1 MVSFPRALIWAAVF
15 CVIFGICMIVNTNL
29 PLDGGWYWYAKLVSQ
44 GALLYS
50 DLKFNLQPFFVLQT
64 LASLSIFGEGWLV
77 SKILPALQLC
87 LFVLGLAAFI
97 SRSEWATPAFKA
109 VLLAAAF
116 FVAIGF
122 EYYRFDDYHIVV
134 HNCYIFSCLILLHL
148 HQDHPRRY
156 LPLLV
161 LLGGIAGIASAD
173 RINDGLMLFAISG
186 FVLLCFDPSSRM
198 YRTRAV
204 DALLYAVSA
213 VSMFALIIAM
223 TGDSLRAYVNYSI
236 FDAIS
241 AKGGTGDVVGRPVA
255 MLVYAANFL
264 STREAIALLSISVL
278 FVASCAYFPTWH
290 FTPGQTRTG
299 RVIRLLISAAGV
311 SLSAYCWVLST
322 NLYVRLNT
330 TLFVYVWTCIGVFV
344 LHFGAL
350 LVLVVRVAGVVRDSP
365 PRLKSL
371 RHSATSA
378 GYPILFAF
386 GLLVSQST
394 SSGGGSP
401 LGLTMPMG
409 MLVASVSLVNGVK
422 GSHKRLLRIFCVLLA
437 SVGALVKIS
446 NPASWNGVGSHPM
459 FSERLLIHHP
469 IYGPMIVEQSLY
481 RFSET
486 ICTLIAERSGKQ
498 NRELLSIPF
507 SYANYYCGIAPWKAF
522 VQTFFDTSTK
532 SAIDSMIQLLKNSP
546 PEWILYQRQLW
557 NLRRH
562 EMVYNNG
569 RRLPHRDLDEYLAG
583 KVQSQDWSIAWQGPY
598 GFQTEWFL
606 IHTRPSAERVRER
619 QGQSQLPGGA
629 GGVDRRSTRMRSR

>member
-1 MVSFPRALIWAAVF
+1 MFSFSRALIWSAVL
-15 CVIFGICMIVNTNL
+15 CVIFGISMIVNTNL
-29 PLDGGWYWYAKLVSQ
+29 ALDGGWYWYAKLVSQ

-87 LFVLGLAAFI
+87 LFVLGLAALI

-109 VLLAAAF
+109 VLLAASF

-122 EYYRFDDYHIVV
+122 EYYRFDDYHVVV
-134 HNCYIFSCLILLHL
+134 HNGYIFSCLILLHL
-148 HQDHPRRY
+148 HQDHSRRY

-173 RINDGLMLFAISG
+173 RINDGLMLFAING
-186 FVLLCFDPSSRM
+186 FVLLCFDPTSRTC
-198 YRTRAV
+198 RTRAV

-213 VSMFALIIAM
+213 VSTFGLVIAM
-223 TGDSLRAYVNYSI
+223 TGDSFHAYVNYSI
-236 FDAIS
+236 VDAIS
-241 AKGGTGDVVGRPVA
+241 AKGGTGDLVGRPVV
-255 MLVYAANFL
+255 MLGYAAEFL
-264 STREAIALLSISVL
+264 STREAITLLSISVL
-278 FVASCAYFPTWH
+278 FVASCAYFPTWR

-299 RVIRLLISAAGV
+299 RVIRLLIGAAGV
-311 SLSAYCWVLST
+311 SLSAYCWHLST
-322 NLYVRLNT
+322 ILDMGQ
-330 TLFVYVWTCIGVFV
+330 LFVDVWTCMGVF
-344 LHFGAL
+344 AL
-350 LVLVVRVAGVVRDSP
+350 YFCAILVLLGLAVRAAGGIRDLPASLKFLRDS
-365 PRLKSL
+365 
-371 RHSATSA
+371 TGSA

-401 LGLTMPMG
+401 IGLTVPMG
-409 MLVASVSLVNGVK
+409 MLVASVALVNGVK
-422 GSHKRLLRIFCVLLA
+422 GSQERLLGVFCVLLV

-446 NPASWNGVGSHPM
+446 NPASWNGLGSHRM
-459 FSERLLIHHP
+459 YSERLLVQHP
-469 IYGPMIVEQSLY
+469 IYGPMIADRSLY

-486 ICTLIAERSGKQ
+486 ICTLISERSGKP

-507 SYANYYCGIAPWKAF
+507 SYANYYCGIAPWKGF

-532 SAIDSMIQLLKNSP
+532 SAIDSMIQLLKSSP

-562 EMVYNNG
+562 ELVYNNG
-569 RRLPHRDLDEYLAG
+569 MRLPHRDLDEYLAA
-583 KVQSQDWSIAWQGPY
+583 KVQSQDWSIAWRARY

-606 IHTRPSAERVRER
+606 IHTRPPAARGRE
-619 QGQSQLPGGA
+619 
-629 GGVDRRSTRMRSR
+629 